1 MSGESD
7 NPTDNV
13 RHLRE
18 EVKSIERDEVAG
30 REEASAT
37 ISETIDQVAA
47 TAEDAAQRVN
57 DKYQTAAESIR
68 AHPFAAILGAAA
80 VGFILGR
87 TVR

>member
-7 NPTDNV
+7 KPADQV
-13 RHLRE
+13 RNLRDQ
-18 EVKSIERDEVAG
+18 VKSIERDDAAERA
-30 REEASAT
+30 EASAA

-47 TAEDAAQRVN
+47 TAEDAAQQVI

-68 AHPFAAILGAAA
+68 AHPFASVLGAAA

-87 TVR
+87 ALR